1 MKSLLSFIKTTLTGG
16 VLFLLPFIL
25 LITLLKEVFNFL
37 FKISDPISK
46 YLPEIIF
53 GLNGSIIVA
62 ILLLVAICFI
72 GGLLFRTQRV
82 KKFTKKLEDNI
93 LNLLPGYAL
102 IKSIT
107 ADTIGEKIE
116 HNMTPIL
123 IKDDTNWNLA
133 FLVEE
138 QNQLSTVFIPD
149 APRHDAGEV
158 KIVPT
163 ELIKK
168 LDVSTHVFAR
178 SIKNYGKGANKW
190 LIDNNG
196 DV

>member
-25 LITLLKEVFNFL
+25 IVTLLKEVFIFL
-37 FKISDPISK
+37 FKISSPISK

-53 GLNGSIIVA
+53 GLDGSNILA
-62 ILLLVAICFI
+62 IFLLVVICFI
-72 GGLLFRTQRV
+72 SGLLFRTKRV
-82 KKFTKKLEDNI
+82 KKFTKNIEENI
-93 LNLLPGYAL
+93 LNLMPGYAL

-107 ADTIGEKIE
+107 ADAIGEKVE

-123 IKDDTNWNLA
+123 IKDDTSWNLA

-138 QNQLSTVFIPD
+138 QDHLCTVFIPD

>member
-1 MKSLLSFIKTTLTGG
+1 MKSIVSFIKTTLSGG
-16 VLFLLPFIL
+16 ILFLLPFIL
-25 LITLLKEVFNFL
+25 VITLLKEVFNFL

-53 GLNGSIIVA
+53 GLDGSYIVA
-62 ILLLVAICFI
+62 ILLLVLICFI
-72 GGLLFRTQRV
+72 GGVLFLTKPV
-82 KKFTKKLEDNI
+82 KKFTKKIENNI
-93 LNLLPGYAL
+93 LNLMPGYAL

-116 HNMTPIL
+116 NKMTPIL
-123 IKDDTNWNLA
+123 IKDDKSWNLA

-138 QNQLSTVFIPD
+138 GVDLSTVFIPD

-163 ELIKK
+163 EFIKK
-168 LDVSTHVFAR
+168 LNVSSNIFSK
-178 SIKNYGKGANKW
+178 SIKNYGKGANAW
-190 LIDNNG
+190 LD
-196 DV
+196 